1 MVPSCQ
7 GYNRLV
13 RGAVRGRARLAG
25 GSVLHRGALRP
36 HRERT
41 GGPRETEEEAAR
53 RRAATLARHG
63 ARAFCINSGIHQV
76 SIELIQNRI
85 GLSSM

>member
-25 GSVLHRGALRP
+25 GSVLSRGALRA
-36 HRERT
+36 HREWT
-41 GGPRETEEEAAR
+41 SGPREKEEETAR
-53 RRAATLARHG
+53 RRAASLARHA
-63 ARAFCINSGIHQV
+63 ARALCINSGIHQV